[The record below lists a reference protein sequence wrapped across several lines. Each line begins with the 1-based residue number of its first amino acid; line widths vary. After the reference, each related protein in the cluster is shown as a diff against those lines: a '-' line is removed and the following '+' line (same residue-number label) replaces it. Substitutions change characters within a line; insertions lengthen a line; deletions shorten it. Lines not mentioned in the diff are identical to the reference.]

1 MESGNPTIVAVY
13 VDDLIVLTKALERMN
28 RTKKSLAEQ
37 FKMKDLGE
45 IHYRLGINTQRNE
58 DKKCFIMHQKQ
69 YILAVVEKYGLSEAN
84 TVATPADVNVQL
96 KKDDGISKVVDPTNY
111 KSMVGSLLYASVA
124 THPDITHA
132 VGAVSKYCSKPNE
145 THLTAVK
152 RILRYLKGTAGFCLK
167 FTKSGNGDLVGYADA
182 DWAGDLDDRHST
194 TGYVFLMAG
203 GSVSWLSKKQPIV
216 ALSTA
221 EAEYVALSM
230 TTRKQFGSDVFFLIL
245 QQLKI
250 KSQQLLWKI
259 IKEQLLLLRIQWH
272 MQGPS
277 TLTSATI
284 MCVKLCKRESWV
296 CSIVLQKI

>member
-1 MESGNPTIVAVY
+1 M
-13 VDDLIVLTKALERMN
+13 
-28 RTKKSLAEQ
+28 
-37 FKMKDLGE
+37 
-45 IHYRLGINTQRNE
+45 
-58 DKKCFIMHQKQ
+58 
-69 YILAVVEKYGLSEAN
+69 SEAN

-111 KSMVGSLLYASVA
+111 QSMVGSLLYASVA
-124 THPDITHA
+124 TRPDITHA
-132 VGAVSKYCSKPNE
+132 VGAVSKYCCKPNE

-152 RILRYLKGTAGFCLK
+152 RILRYLKGTAEFCLK
-167 FTKSGNGDLVGYADA
+167 FTKSGNGGLVGYADA

-230 TTRKQFGSDVFFLIL
+230 TTQEAVWLRRFLSDLTTAEDQKPTVVMKDNQGTIAIA
-245 QQLKI
+245 KNPV
-250 KSQQLLWKI
+250 
-259 IKEQLLLLRIQWH
+259 
-272 MQGPS
+272 GPS

-296 CSIVLQKI
+296 CSIVLQKIWSLTSLPSHSQGDGLRLFVQ